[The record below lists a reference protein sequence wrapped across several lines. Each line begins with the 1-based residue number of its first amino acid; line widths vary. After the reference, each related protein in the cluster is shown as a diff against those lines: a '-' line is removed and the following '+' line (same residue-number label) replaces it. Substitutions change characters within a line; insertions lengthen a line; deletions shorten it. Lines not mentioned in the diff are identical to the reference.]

1 MLRRKEEA
9 TGEEELDCRTEVDPQ
24 EGELEEW
31 AAQTEE
37 EVGLGFQGGGEGR
50 AGREEG
56 GGQDQEEGGEERGG
70 ERDKHI
76 SAR

>member
-56 GGQDQEEGGEERGG
+56 GGQDPEEGGEEREGMK
-70 ERDKHI
+70 E
-76 SAR
+76 